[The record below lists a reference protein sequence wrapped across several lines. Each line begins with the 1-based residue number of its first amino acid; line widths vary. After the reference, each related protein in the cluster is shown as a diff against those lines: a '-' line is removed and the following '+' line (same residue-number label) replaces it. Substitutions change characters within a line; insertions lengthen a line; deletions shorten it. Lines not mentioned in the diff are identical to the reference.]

1 MRKPVMENNSHCDIR
16 LGRVRVLPNMS
27 QFTTHYNNSSKRREK
42 FSVRSF
48 SSENNFACR
57 RFNWIFQSSSGR
69 KWRTVNKINANIYP
83 CTTEVILSKDIFW
96 AQVGNRQPSTSF
108 TQEPLRSHWNFPNT
122 RHETGNDKNFRKC
135 SYKIWGCGIL
145 WWHKQSAK
153 VESYFPP
160 LWKFSAN
167 QNSSRLQEWPAVPSY
182 KAVCCLTR
190 LVIEGLHN
198 CLKKMA
204 NAFEIVET
212 VKKELALTEVTVT
225 QFAAGVAPHHHNSHS
240 ERPQN

>member
-16 LGRVRVLPNMS
+16 LCRVRVLPNMS
-27 QFTTHYNNSSKRREK
+27 QFTTHYNNFSKRREK

-48 SSENNFACR
+48 SVSTECFSHHQGESEELWTKWMR
-57 RFNWIFQSSSGR
+57 IFIHALLRWYSA
-69 KWRTVNKINANIYP
+69 KIFSELKLVTDN
-83 CTTEVILSKDIFW
+83 L
-96 AQVGNRQPSTSF
+96 
-108 TQEPLRSHWNFPNT
+108 PLHSHRSHWEATEISRIQDMKQGMIKTFENFVT
-122 RHETGNDKNFRKC
+122 KFGDVASFGGTSE
-135 SYKIWGCGIL
+135 
-145 WWHKQSAK
+145 QSVK

-160 LWKFSAN
+160 SWKFSVN
-167 QNSSRLQEWPAVPSY
+167 RTSSWLQEWPAALTY